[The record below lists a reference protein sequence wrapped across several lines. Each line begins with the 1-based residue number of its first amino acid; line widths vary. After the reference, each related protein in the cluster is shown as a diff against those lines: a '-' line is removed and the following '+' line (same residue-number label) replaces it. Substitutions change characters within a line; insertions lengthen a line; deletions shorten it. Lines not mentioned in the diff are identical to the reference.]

1 MFVDVSIVQAYKTRY
16 LLEIVNSILQIAIP
30 FVLFF
35 WAAYFI
41 YVKISE
47 QKTLERLLDALKV
60 EENTVRKS
68 QILYN
73 IAVYYDS
80 NRNLGLA
87 IEYYKEALKLN
98 ENLPQAFYNLGAI
111 SEILSAVAS
120 QKKDFALARV
130 LFARTIFYFK
140 RATELA
146 PGRYV
151 EVEL

>member
-1 MFVDVSIVQAYKTRY
+1 MFVNGSIVQAYNTRY
-16 LLEIVNSILQIAIP
+16 LFKILSNILQIEIP
-30 FVLFF
+30 LVLFF
-35 WAAYFI
+35 GAAYFI
-41 YVKISE
+41 YVKISK

-80 NRNLGLA
+80 NGNLGLT
-87 IEYYKEALKLN
+87 IDYYEEALKLN

-111 SEILSAVAS
+111 SEILSAAAS

-151 EVEL
+151 